1 MASSNTYAIKDVKGV
16 PMGLA
21 VQFEDELDDGFPC
34 CTCSA
39 LTPMGLKDGKGH
51 VFCLACT
58 RAHTD
63 SDNQFS
69 CSQCGWQSLTSN
81 MTTNTQDWTTLLE
94 KSALCPNI
102 DAACNFRGA
111 FKDVLI
117 HYKLCG
123 LKGKVQCSL
132 CGSLQVRKNLGD
144 HVKED
149 CPKRVQGCSFCPE
162 DMEADEIEIHEAACR
177 YRPAQCPHCEEDFET
192 LAQLEDEHFPSCGYM
207 PVACSYKPLGCTI
220 LAPRDDLDE
229 HDFGNHGN
237 IIVKE
242 ICDLKETN
250 KATWRPFPVP
260 VLRSKKLEEGMQ
272 DVKTTLAQLEN
283 KANVLSDYRSEVD
296 KTLEELKKQME
307 AFTRRFDDFERRLN
321 EVMHSY

>member
-16 PMGLA
+16 PIGLS
-21 VQFEDELDDGFPC
+21 VQFEDALDDRFLC

-58 RAHTD
+58 RGHTD
-63 SDNQFS
+63 SDNQFT
-69 CSQCGWQSLTSN
+69 CSQCGWQSMTSN
-81 MTTNTQDWTTLLE
+81 MTTNTQDWTTLME
-94 KSALCPNI
+94 ESALCPNI

-149 CPKRVQGCSFCPE
+149 CPKRVKGCSFCSE

-207 PVACSYKPLGCTI
+207 PVACSYKPLGCTF

-250 KATWRPFPVP
+250 
-260 VLRSKKLEEGMQ
+260 KKLEEGMQ